1 MATRR
6 RPTTRAAELLAMKL
20 IAATTMVA
28 RGMRHLPM
36 PAPRGAE
43 RLALEVAAS
52 QLRTLAGEMGL
63 SSTHPVALESA
74 EGKLAELVDET
85 LKLIDAAL
93 AQSPELRT
101 TAPHA
106 SLPESAPSDDSATPT
121 KVSF

>member
-1 MATRR
+1 
-6 RPTTRAAELLAMKL
+6 MKL
-20 IAATTMVA
+20 ISATTMVA

-63 SSTHPVALESA
+63 ESTTPTVPESA

-101 TAPHA
+101 AAPRA
-106 SLPESAPSDDSATPT
+106 TLPESATNDDSTIPT